1 MNVDLDLDYREALK
15 LAFPKFTDFQ
25 KVLLE
30 ALYVEHEVSA
40 GLLAPLLGLEHHGR
54 INLAIS
60 GLGKR
65 LARAAGV
72 DAPRRADGSR
82 RWWHVIANGRRREH
96 RFYWTLRPALR
107 EALADGGYFETQV
120 GLYPDVMNEDAGPL
134 FEGSRTRVTVNAYE
148 RNALARRLC
157 IAHYGSVCF
166 VCGFDFEAIYGPV
179 AAGVVHVHHLQPV
192 STARGAEY
200 RVDPVRDL
208 RPVCPNCHV
217 VIHRRSPPFTIEEAR
232 GFVLARNREGR
243 Q

>member
-65 LARAAGV
+65 LDRAAGV

-82 RWWHVIANGRRREH
+82 RWRHVIANGRRREH

-120 GLYPDVMNEDAGPL
+120 GLYPDVMIEDDGLL
-134 FEGSRTRVTVNAYE
+134 FEGTQVMVNAYE

-157 IAHYGSVCF
+157 IAHYGSVCV
-166 VCGFDFEAIYGPV
+166 VCGFDFEATYGPV
-179 AAGVVHVHHLQPV
+179 GAGVIHVHHLQPV
-192 STARGAEY
+192 HRPRR
-200 RVDPVRDL
+200 RVQ
-208 RPVCPNCHV
+208 
-217 VIHRRSPPFTIEEAR
+217 
-232 GFVLARNREGR
+232 G
-243 Q
+243 